1 MSAPYMHDGRFETLE
16 EVVNFY
22 ATGVN
27 DNGETSNLLRQ
38 GNNAGAPIQR
48 FNLDEAAF
56 SDPFAN

>member
-1 MSAPYMHDGRFETLE
+1 MHDGRFETLE